1 MTTFIKDP
9 DAQLDFSVDWSD
21 WFTGEEEIASVTW
34 TVETGLTNVTTYYT
48 ATTATIWLSG
58 GKAGVSYKVACRIT
72 TDSSPARTDER
83 TFVVSVENR

>member
-1 MTTFIKDP
+1 MTTFTKDP

-34 TVETGLTNVTTYYT
+34 TVETGLTNVTTSYT
-48 ATTATIWLSG
+48 GTTATIWLSG
-58 GKAGVSYKVACRIT
+58 GKAGRSYKVACRIT

-83 TFVVSVENR
+83 TFTVSVENR

>member
-1 MTTFIKDP
+1 MTTFTKDP

-34 TVETGLTNVTTYYT
+34 TVETGLTNVTTSYT
-48 ATTATIWLSG
+48 GTTATIWLSG
-58 GKAGVSYKVACRIT
+58 GKAGRSYKVSNRIT

-83 TFVVSVENR
+83 TFTVSVENR